1 MISRFTSGARALGPW
16 RAALLLTLVVTLLH
30 LLAAGRVPLS
40 SDESHYALYGLHL
53 DWSYFDHPPLA
64 GWLQALVLPFSQS
77 EFALRLWPIALSAA
91 TTLVL
96 FAFARRLFPGENEWL
111 AFWSVALY
119 QSGLLFQALG
129 LALLPET
136 PLLLFALLAMLALLN
151 ALDHG
156 RLPDD
161 RHGWRKGGARSR
173 PYGDKRRGS
182 FSAWLLFGLCVGLA
196 GLSKYTAVTLV
207 LSAALFVVLQR
218 RLDVLRT
225 PGPWLA
231 MALALLLIAP
241 VLYWN
246 ATHDWLSFRYQLGH
260 GFRPKDWDW
269 TRVGISQLAQFFAY
283 APGVYVFGLVAL
295 FAGLKEW
302 RERGVQLSLL
312 LVLPVL
318 LLFASG
324 SGREESLPH
333 WTALAWAGSAPL
345 SARWLLAHWAHQ
357 PVRAFSYFSGGYS
370 LALILLLHVLFIF
383 PSLPFPGKHHP
394 LAPLAGWPQAAER
407 AALLHTDFLH
417 ENPQAVLLVPNWSLA
432 SRLAWYARPLPVQVP
447 DERFDQFDL
456 WFGSPANETAGVMV
470 VPDSSLKSTR
480 RVLDRFTHC
489 EQRDSLPVYAG
500 STTVVT
506 FHFYLCRGYRGPN
519 TDPASP

>member
-1 MISRFTSGARALGPW
+1 MIKAGAARLRAFGPW
-16 RAALLLTLVVTLLH
+16 RATLTLTLAVAVLH

-40 SDESHYALYGLHL
+40 ADEAHYALYGLHR
-53 DWSYFDHPPLA
+53 DWSYFDHPPLV
-64 GWLQALVLPFSQS
+64 GWLQALMQFCASS
-77 EFALRLWPIALSAA
+77 DFALRLWPIGLSAA
-91 TTLVL
+91 TALIL
-96 FAFARRLFPGENEWL
+96 FRFARRLFPGDSEWL
-111 AFWSVALY
+111 AFWAVVLY

-129 LALLPET
+129 LALVPET

-151 ALDHG
+151 ALE
-156 RLPDD
+156 
-161 RHGWRKGGARSR
+161 
-173 PYGDKRRGS
+173 RGQLA
-182 FSAWLLFGLCVGLA
+182 AWLLFGLCIGMA

-207 LSAALFVVLQR
+207 FTAALFVIMQK

-231 MALALLLIAP
+231 VALALLLIAP

-246 ATHDWLSFRYQLGH
+246 ATHDWLSFRYQLEH
-260 GFRPKDWDW
+260 GFRAKDWEW
-269 TRVGISQLAQFFAY
+269 TRVGITQLAQFFAY
-283 APGVYVFGLVAL
+283 APGIYVFGLIAL
-295 FAGLKEW
+295 VAGLREW

-318 LLFASG
+318 LLFTSG

-345 SARWLLAHWAHQ
+345 AARWLLAHWSSR

-370 LALILLLHVLFIF
+370 LALILLLHVLFLF
-383 PSLPFPGKHHP
+383 PTLPFPGKHHP

-407 AALLHTDFLH
+407 ATQLHSEFLR
-417 ENPQAVLLVPNWSLA
+417 EQPQAVLLVPNWSLA

-456 WFGSPANETAGVMV
+456 WYGSPANGAAGVLV
-470 VPDSSLKSTR
+470 APDSALKALH
-480 RVLDRFTHC
+480 RVRARFASC
-489 EQRDSLPVYAG
+489 EQRDPLPVYAG
-500 STTVVT
+500 SSTVVT
-506 FHFYLCRGYRGPN
+506 FHFYLCRGYRGSS
-519 TDPASP
+519 TDPAAP

>member
-1 MISRFTSGARALGPW
+1 MIRSGAARLRALGPW
-16 RAALLLTLVVTLLH
+16 RATLLLTLVIALLH

-40 SDESHYALYGLHL
+40 ADEAHYALYGLHL
-53 DWSYFDHPPLA
+53 DWSYFDHPPLV
-64 GWLQALVLPFSQS
+64 GWMQALVLPYSPS

-96 FAFARRLFPGENEWL
+96 FAFARRLFPGDSEWL
-111 AFWSVALY
+111 AFWSVVLY

-136 PLLLFALLAMLALLN
+136 PLLLFALLGMLALLN
-151 ALDHG
+151 ALERA
-156 RLPDD
+156 RL
-161 RHGWRKGGARSR
+161 
-173 PYGDKRRGS
+173 GD
-182 FSAWLLFGLCVGLA
+182 WLLFGLCIGLA

-207 LSAALFVVLQR
+207 FSAVLFVVLQR
-218 RLDVLRT
+218 RLDVLRS

-231 MALALLLIAP
+231 VTLALLLIAP
-241 VLYWN
+241 ILYWN
-246 ATHDWLSFRYQLGH
+246 VTHDWLSFRYQLGH
-260 GFRPKDWDW
+260 GFRPKDWEW

-283 APGVYVFGLVAL
+283 APGIYAFGLIAL
-295 FAGLKEW
+295 VTGFREW

-318 LLFASG
+318 VLFASG

-333 WTALAWAGSAPL
+333 WTALAWAGSTPL
-345 SARWLLAHWAHQ
+345 AARWLLAHWQ
-357 PVRAFSYFSGGYS
+357 SRPVRAFSYFSAGYS
-370 LALILLLHVLFIF
+370 LALILLLHILFLF

-407 AALLHTDFLH
+407 AALLHAEFLH
-417 ENPQAVLLVPNWSLA
+417 EQPQAVLLVPNWSLA

-456 WFGSPANETAGVMV
+456 WFGSPAAGAAGVMV
-470 VPDSSLKSTR
+470 VPDSSLKSAH
-480 RVLDRFTHC
+480 RVLERFERC
-489 EQRDSLPVYAG
+489 AERDSLPVYAG

-506 FHFYLCRGYRGPN
+506 FRFYLCRGYRGPDADPN
-519 TDPASP
+519 TP

>member
-1 MISRFTSGARALGPW
+1 MSPAGLDDRHGWRKCGKRRSSFSARRRALGPW
-16 RAALLLTLVVTLLH
+16 RATLLLTLAVTLLH
-30 LLAAGRVPLS
+30 LFAAGRVPLS
-40 SDESHYALYGLHL
+40 ADEAHYALYGLHL

-91 TTLVL
+91 TSLVL
-96 FAFARRLFPGENEWL
+96 FRFARRLFPGENEWL

-119 QSGLLFQALG
+119 QSGLLFQILG

-136 PLLLFALLAMLALLN
+136 PLLLFALLGMLALLN
-151 ALDHG
+151 ALD
-156 RLPDD
+156 R
-161 RHGWRKGGARSR
+161 AR
-173 PYGDKRRGS
+173 YTD
-182 FSAWLLFGLCVGLA
+182 WLLFGLCIGLA

-207 LSAALFVVLQR
+207 FSAVLVVVLQR

-231 MALALLLIAP
+231 VALALLLIAP

-260 GFRPKDWDW
+260 GFRPKDWEW

-283 APGVYVFGLVAL
+283 APGIYVFGLIALVAG
-295 FAGLKEW
+295 FREW
-302 RERGVQLSLL
+302 RARGVQLSLL

-333 WTALAWAGSAPL
+333 WTALAWAGVAPL
-345 SARWLLAHWAHQ
+345 SARWLLAHWTRR
-357 PVRAFSYFSGGYS
+357 PVRLFSYFSAGYS
-370 LALILLLHVLFIF
+370 LALILLVHVLLLF

-394 LAPLAGWPQAAER
+394 LAPLTGWPQAAQR
-407 AALLHTDFLH
+407 AALLHTELLRAH
-417 ENPQAVLLVPNWSLA
+417 PQAVLFVPNWSLA

-447 DERFDQFDL
+447 DERYDQFDL
-456 WFGSPANETAGVMV
+456 WFGSPAATAAGVMV

-480 RVLDRFTHC
+480 RVLERFAHC
-489 EQRDSLPVYAG
+489 AERDPLPVYAG
-500 STTVVT
+500 GTIVVT
-506 FHFYLCRGYRGPN
+506 FHFYLCRGYRGTNIDAAKP
-519 TDPASP
+519 